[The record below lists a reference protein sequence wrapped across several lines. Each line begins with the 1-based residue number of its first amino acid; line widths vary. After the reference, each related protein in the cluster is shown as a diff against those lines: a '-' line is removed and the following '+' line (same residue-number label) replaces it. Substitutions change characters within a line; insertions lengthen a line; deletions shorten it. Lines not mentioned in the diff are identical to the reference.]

1 MTSDKKT
8 TVSLEIIEMLERE
21 LPNWFTRKMAVQKL
35 NGLLSYSALAN
46 YEYRKIGP
54 PIHYMGVN
62 ACYMKDTFIQWLK
75 DYLGGMTV
83 TYDGFSRRVR
93 RNKKED

>member
-1 MTSDKKT
+1 MTTYKRKT
-8 TVSLEIIEMLERE
+8 ISPEIIELLERE
-21 LPNWFTRKMAVQKL
+21 LPSWFTRKTAVEKL
-35 NGLLSYSALAN
+35 NGVFSYSTLTN

-75 DYLGGMTV
+75 DYFGGMSV
-83 TYDGFSRRVR
+83 EFDGFSRRVR
-93 RNKKED
+93 RNKKE

>member
-1 MTSDKKT
+1 MTTNKHTAISPG
-8 TVSLEIIEMLERE
+8 IIELLEKE
-21 LPNWFTRKMAVQKL
+21 LPSWFTRKMAVEKL
-35 NGLLSYSALAN
+35 NGVFSYSTLTN

-54 PIHYMGVN
+54 PVHYMGAN

-75 DYLGGMTV
+75 NYLGGMDV
-83 TYDGFSRRVR
+83 TFEGFSRRVR